1 MLFPETKR
9 VVFQKNPLAEVI
21 CQLQFPSILQIA
33 SEDPVSFQNKIRA
46 VYPLYERESGG
57 LPIMEPLPKELST
70 IIREFQLM
78 GHKESPVHKFTT
90 ADSAR
95 FISLSPNFLAVTDRD
110 YRRWEQFSTEV
121 MSARAAFEEI
131 YQPAFFTRVGLRYRD
146 IIDKTK
152 LGLNNEPWETLING
166 SLISLLGA
174 MEIGKRV
181 HQISTTALLKI
192 DEVDGGFL
200 SLRHGLVRR
209 SDDEAAYRIDADFYT
224 EERRNGKDVPTTLNI
239 FNQLAGNLF
248 RWAATSRLQEA
259 LEPVAID

>member
-33 SEDPVSFQNKIRA
+33 SEDPVNFQNKSRA
-46 VYPLYERESGG
+46 AYPLYDRESGE
-57 LPIMEPLPKELST
+57 LPIREPLPKEFST
-70 IIREFQLM
+70 IIREFQII
-78 GHKESPVHKFTT
+78 GHHGSPVHKFTT

-95 FISLSPNFLAVTDRD
+95 FISLSPDFLAVTDRN
-110 YRRWEQFSTEV
+110 YRRWEDFSTEV

-131 YQPAFFTRVGLRYRD
+131 YQPAFYTRVGLRYRD
-146 IIDKTK
+146 IIDKAQ
-152 LGLNNEPWETLING
+152 LGLKNEPWESLIND

-174 MEIGKRV
+174 KEIGKRV

-200 SLRHGLVRR
+200 SLRHGLIRR
-209 SDDEAAYRIDADFYT
+209 PDSREAYRIDTDFYT
-224 EERRNGKDVPTTLNI
+224 DERRNGKDVTATLNV

-248 RWAATSRLQEA
+248 RWAATSRLKEA